1 MESDTPQAG
10 SSAPLAL
17 LLTGGGARAAYQ
29 VGVLRSIAK
38 SYPDLRVPILTGV
51 SAGGINVAFLAAG
64 ASEFRDAVERLTDLW
79 LGLSPERV
87 FHVGPSALAWGAVK
101 WLFRLGSGGFSLAP
115 QVRGLVDTQPLRDL
129 IQKALATN
137 GGTDCELFGVDEN
150 LADGSLEAVGVS
162 AVDYATGRTIIFC
175 QGRDIEDWRRPYRHG
190 VDTRL
195 TVDHVMAS
203 SALPLLFPAVE
214 IEGRWYG
221 DGGVRLTNPLSP
233 AIHLGARR
241 IIAVS
246 TRNQPPD
253 LDTRALEPVAYP
265 PPGQVGGVLLN
276 AVFLDSLDR
285 DALNLQR
292 INRLVEGQQPGRAA
306 EDLKP
311 IDLLLIRPS
320 EDLGALAAHYEPTLP
335 KGLRFLTR
343 GLTSKDGRG
352 SDLVS
357 LLMFQRDYVGAL
369 IDIGEADGEAQADE
383 LIRLLEE
390 PVVSTTGGR

>member
-1 MESDTPQAG
+1 MESETEQAG
-10 SSAPLAL
+10 SLAPLAL
-17 LLTGGGARAAYQ
+17 VLTGGGARGAYQ

-51 SAGGINVAFLAAG
+51 SAGGINVAFLATG
-64 ASEFRDAVERLTDLW
+64 VSGFRDAVERLTDLW
-79 LGLSPERV
+79 LDLSPERV
-87 FHVGPSALAWGAVK
+87 FDVGLGALAKGVAK

-129 IQKALATN
+129 IEEALVTN
-137 GGTDCELFGVDEN
+137 GGTDCELCGVDQN

-175 QGRDIEDWRRPYRHG
+175 QGRDIEDWRGPYRYG

-203 SALPLLFPAVE
+203 AALPLMFPAVE

-253 LDTRALEPVAYP
+253 LDTRAREPVAYP

-292 INRLVEGQQPGRAA
+292 INRLLKDQQPGQAA
-306 EDLKP
+306 EGLKP
-311 IDLLLIRPS
+311 IDLLLVRPS
-320 EDLGALAAHYEPTLP
+320 EDLGALAARYEPNLP

-357 LLMFQRDYVGAL
+357 LLMFQRDYIEAL
-369 IDIGEADGEAQADE
+369 IDIGEADGEAQAE
-383 LIRLLEE
+383 GMQRIVG
-390 PVVSTTGGR
+390 PVV